1 MSFLTNDKGFFQQ
14 GKSFGGKGIEGML
27 SGLGGKGKSCNKG
40 LLNMDEPDNSM
51 FNANPE
57 GGQAYVKML
66 QEGLIPN
73 QNMQPGEYDDEGMPI
88 LGSPFKKMNGGLL
101 R

>member
-57 GGQAYVKML
+57 GAIGYREMQ
-66 QEGLIPN
+66 QEGLIPS
-73 QNMQPGEYDDEGMPI
+73 NMQPGEYDDEGMPI
-88 LGSPFKKMNGGLL
+88 LRSPYKKMNGGFL